1 TFRVY
6 LMFMGDYLEGGD
18 FRDEGVRAMRSFLD
32 RVWNHVSYEDL
43 DQAEPGE
50 NETLY
55 WLHRTIKEVT
65 SDLKRFSYNT
75 SLARLMELLN
85 HISRNSIKNKVVSET
100 FIKLLAP
107 FAPYIS
113 EELWQRL
120 GHDQS
125 VFNQSWPEYVEEYTR
140 RSTIEYVVQINGKV
154 RVKMAMDSGLAQ
166 EEIENLVMAHDRVQN
181 LIEGKEIV
189 KKIFVPNKLINLVVK

>member
-1 TFRVY
+1 
-6 LMFMGDYLEGGD
+6 
-18 FRDEGVRAMRSFLD
+18 
-32 RVWNHVSYEDL
+32 
-43 DQAEPGE
+43 
-50 NETLY
+50 
-55 WLHRTIKEVT
+55 
-65 SDLKRFSYNT
+65 
-75 SLARLMELLN
+75 MELLN
-85 HISRNSIKNKVVSET
+85 HISRNSIKNKAVSET